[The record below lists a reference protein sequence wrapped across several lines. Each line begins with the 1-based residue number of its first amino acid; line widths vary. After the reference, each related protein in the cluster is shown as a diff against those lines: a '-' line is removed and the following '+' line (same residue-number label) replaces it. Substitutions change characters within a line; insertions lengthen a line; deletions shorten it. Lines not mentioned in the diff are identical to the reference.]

1 MKFSKII
8 IPMTVVLILLL
19 AACSSQDSGDAAAG
33 TVESYM
39 QAKAQGD
46 ADTIRQLLCSEMES
60 VLERETRTFESV
72 SDVRVE
78 GMACSQA
85 GDGGVVTC
93 DGKIVAT
100 YGAEDTEF
108 PLGSYR
114 VVEEDGEWKWCGEAA
129 P

>member
-1 MKFSKII
+1 MRLGKFLILI
-8 IPMTVVLILLL
+8 TLILLL
-19 AACSSQDSGDAAAG
+19 AACSSPGADGMTT

-46 ADTIRQLLCSEMES
+46 AATIRQLLCSEMEA

-72 SDVRVE
+72 SDVRID
-78 GMACSQA
+78 GMACRQA
-85 GDGGVVTC
+85 GDKDVVTC
-93 DGKIVAT
+93 EGKIVAT